1 LSEYYSD
8 LRDLR
13 FTLFDVLGVGS
24 LSESERFAH
33 ADVELFDDVL
43 LAADDQARELLHPLN
58 ESGDRKGVRLEKGR
72 VITPEGWTEAYR
84 IFAQMGWHVLI
95 TEPEI
100 GGQGLP
106 HVLHVAVGELFSAG
120 NMSFGFTPGLTTGVI
135 GLVNS
140 FGPQWMRDFYLPKLV
155 SGEWAGTMCL
165 TEPGAG
171 SAVPDLKSSATA
183 IEGTEDAYKIKGQ
196 KIFISSGDHDFT
208 DNIIHAFLAR
218 VEDDP
223 SISLF
228 LVPRQRPEGDGFVFN
243 DVTTVGIEEKL
254 GIHASPTCSLSFG
267 DDDDCTGWLIGE
279 RGKGLRCMFQMMNG
293 ARLEVATQAYGLA
306 NLAYQRSVRYAKER
320 VQGVTVQ
327 DLRKK
332 DAARVAIIEHP
343 DVRRMLMQMKALAE
357 GARALGLYAGFC
369 ADRVEIAVDE
379 KEQKRWH
386 HQLEIITPIAKAWA
400 SDESFKVA
408 ELGIQVHGGYGYC
421 SEYGMEQI
429 LRDTKITSLYEG
441 TNGIQ
446 ALDLLGRKV
455 ARGGG
460 VMMMTMLNEVNRF
473 LNGPAK
479 DGDFAVEITAL
490 SKARDGIVKV
500 AMEFAQR
507 SMKGDIQYSALHA
520 SPFLQM
526 FGDLLVCWRLLEAA
540 VVASKRYDA
549 RLQKIDVDSLDEELG
564 NVLQDDEEARFL
576 HGKIATARF
585 FTHQILPRVHARQ
598 MSIESDDRSALM
610 VQL

>member
-13 FTLFDVLGVGS
+13 FTLFDVLEVGS